1 MKMRRDNL
9 QIYRRSC
16 KNNKKAVEKSFS
28 AVFFIIGFNAEC
40 WLYTFLGYGIIW
52 IKVCEE
58 VIHMENVYKG
68 LRHTGFTM
76 LLIFGGVFLLRFL
89 IHDEILLD
97 QLIGFS
103 VGMTMF
109 ISSVFIQKYSKELHV
124 NEKY

>member
-1 MKMRRDNL
+1 MKMQRDNL

-28 AVFFIIGFNAEC
+28 AVFFIIRFNAEC

-52 IKVCEE
+52 INVCGE
-58 VIHMENVYKG
+58 VIHMKNVYKG
-68 LRHTGFTM
+68 LRHTGFTAM
-76 LLIFGGVFLLRFL
+76 LIFGGVFLLRWL
-89 IHDEILLD
+89 IHDEMLLD

-103 VGMTMF
+103 VGMVMVV
-109 ISSVFIQKYSKELHV
+109 SSVFIQKYSKELQM